1 MKIKKLELCG
11 FKSFVDRTIIRFD
24 HDVQGIV
31 GPNGCGKSNIVDAIR
46 WCMGEQSAKH
56 LRGRSMEDVLFNG
69 SETRAGCDLAEV
81 TLTFENNTPDD
92 VPIEFKEYTDI
103 AVTRRLHRN
112 GDSEYLINKTQVRL
126 KDITD
131 LFLGTGVGTKAY
143 SIVEQGKIGLIV
155 SAKPEDRRI
164 LIEEAA
170 GITKY
175 KSRKKAAERKME
187 LTQQNLLRVGDIV
200 AEIDRNLGSLKRQA
214 AKAERYVSYK
224 QELED
229 LQLHDASH
237 RYLELV
243 GWTKLHASDVAELG
257 ESSERARTSLATREA
272 ELEGARLEAHSA
284 EEVLDTTQNAAFGAE
299 NAVRAEEAAIDRAK
313 DRLAALQTR
322 ERQAGAEAA
331 EISTHWDRLNLE
343 REGYQTEVATLSQ
356 NEEVDAAKHDA
367 DEAQLGAALAELQT
381 ADVRVT
387 ELGKQRAS
395 AQATIASAEATLAG
409 FERRQLEM
417 ESRLEKVH
425 AEREDLEGAN
435 AAHEGRAKGLER
447 ELEDLR
453 SGKVTS
459 VEERTLQEER
469 LGTLRVDITGS
480 ERALDE
486 AKTELGKRR
495 SRLHA
500 LEEMHARLDGVGTG
514 VKALVAT
521 KDDTIVG
528 LVADRIEAP
537 AELTAALAGLL
548 GERLQHVVVRDL
560 DRGAALLAD
569 LAAGKRGR
577 ATVIAQRPRY
587 VAGVSEE
594 LPDDDSIVA
603 RLADELRSAPEDE
616 ALFRSLVGGAIVVR
630 DVSDA
635 MRLRQSVHHAPIVKL
650 DGTVFH
656 ADGRIAG
663 GTGEELAQGMLD
675 QKREMRELAEIVA
688 KLDVVAEERLA
699 HHQALRAAIAETQ
712 ALLETARHQ
721 AHADELALVTCEKD
735 LRAVQTSIENVT
747 KRLTTLLGEAEELS
761 QWIQSALDEKDVAAK
776 NLEGARQSLGEAE
789 GALGDAE
796 TDATGR
802 RQTVEERRHVV
813 TESKVRVA
821 GVREKLNSARGTLA
835 RLERSTEELGERK
848 QRLEDELIRN
858 AQTFGETAAH
868 LMLHRETLNAALD
881 TQRDAAD
888 ALAVARTA
896 YDGIRSALS
905 EREALLKDLR
915 GEAESFRE
923 KLSEAEMSL
932 REKQIALRHLLE
944 GVAEKFRGLALPR
957 IIGDYHMRTPPDED
971 TRSRTNELV
980 SLIDRMGSVNLEAM
994 REHADAEERFNFYTR
1009 EKADLDKALDDLER
1023 AIQQMNRESR
1033 RLFSETFEAV
1043 NAKFQE
1049 LFPRMFRGGRAS
1061 LRLTNPEDLL
1071 ETGIDIL
1078 AQPPGKKLSSIELM
1092 SGGEKAL
1099 TAVSLI
1105 FSIFQI
1111 KPSPFCILD
1120 EVDAPL
1126 DEANVA
1132 RYNDMIRSMTGSSQ
1146 FILITHIK
1154 RTMQLVDVLYGVT
1167 MQESGVSRIVS
1178 VRMNAAGETVEGKPE
1193 PKKVAQGA
1201 TEGEGNAS
1209 AVA

>member
-1 MKIKKLELCG
+1 VKIKKLELSG
-11 FKSFVDRTIIRFD
+11 FKSFVDRTVLHFD

-69 SETRAGCDLAEV
+69 SDTRAGCDMAEV
-81 TLTFENNTPDD
+81 TLTFENDNPEEM
-92 VPIEFKEYTDI
+92 PLEFKEYGDI

-155 SAKPEDRRI
+155 SAKPEDRRL

-200 AEIDRNLGSLKRQA
+200 AEIERNLGSLKRQA
-214 AKAERYVSYK
+214 AKAERYVAYK
-224 QELED
+224 KELED
-229 LQLHDASH
+229 LQLHEASH

-243 GWTKLHASDVAELG
+243 GWTKLHRSEVEEHG
-257 ESSERARTSLATREA
+257 EASERARTSLATREA
-272 ELEGARLEAHSA
+272 ELEGARLEAHAA
-284 EEVLDTTQNAAFGAE
+284 EEVLDGAQNAAFGAE
-299 NAVRAEEAAIDRAK
+299 NAVRAEEAAIERAK
-313 DRLAALQTR
+313 DRLNALQTR
-322 ERQAGAEAA
+322 ERQAQAEAE
-331 EISTHWDRLNLE
+331 EIRGHWQRLAHE
-343 REGYQTEVATLSQ
+343 REGYAAEVQTLEQ
-356 NEEVDAAKHDA
+356 NEAVDAARHDA
-367 DEAQLGAALAELQT
+367 AEAELTAALAELTT
-381 ADVRVT
+381 ADARVA
-387 ELGKQRAS
+387 ELGKQRAA

-409 FERRQLEM
+409 FERRQAEM
-417 ESRLEKVH
+417 ESRLQKVH
-425 AEREDLEGAN
+425 LEREDLELAL
-435 AAHEGRAKGLER
+435 ADHQGRARGLEQ
-447 ELEDLR
+447 ELTDLR
-453 SGKVTS
+453 EGKVTS
-459 VEERTLQEER
+459 VEERTRQEER
-469 LGTLRVDITGS
+469 LTELRLAITGS

-486 AKTELGKRR
+486 AKSDLGKRR

-500 LEEMHARLDGVGTG
+500 LEELHSRMDGASAG

-528 LVADRIEAP
+528 LVADLVEAP
-537 AELTAALAGLL
+537 AELSAALAGLL
-548 GERLQHVVVRDL
+548 GPKLQYVVVSDL
-560 DRGAALLAD
+560 DRGAELLAG
-569 LAAGKRGR
+569 LAAQKRGR
-577 ATVIAQRPRY
+577 ATVIARRPRWI
-587 VAGVSEE
+587 AGAATP
-594 LPDDDSIVA
+594 LPDDAGVVA
-603 RLADELRSAPEDE
+603 RLADELRCAPEDE
-616 ALFRSLVGGAIVVR
+616 ALVRSLVGNALVVR
-630 DVSDA
+630 DA
-635 MRLRQSVHHAPIVKL
+635 ETALRLGASGVTAPLVTL

-656 ADGRIAG
+656 EGRIAG
-663 GTGEELAQGMLD
+663 GTGEDVAQAMLD
-675 QKREMRELAEIVA
+675 QKREMRELAELVQR
-688 KLDVVAEERLA
+688 LDAIAEERLA
-699 HHQALRAAIAETQ
+699 AHQALRTAIAETQ
-712 ALLETARHQ
+712 AQLDQARRQ

-735 LRAVQTSIENVT
+735 LRQVQTSIDNVE
-747 KRLTTLLGEAEELS
+747 KRLATLASEAEELGG
-761 QWIQSALDEKDVAAK
+761 WIQGAIEEKTNAVGQLDAAR
-776 NLEGARQSLGEAE
+776 ASLAEAE
-789 GALGDAE
+789 ATLGDAQN
-796 TDATGR
+796 DANAR
-802 RQTVEERRHVV
+802 REVVEDRRRVV
-813 TESKVRVA
+813 TESKVTVA
-821 GVREKLNSARGTLA
+821 GVREKLTAARGTLA
-835 RLERSTEELGERK
+835 RLDRSTEELGERMR
-848 QRLEDELIRN
+848 RLENELVEN
-858 AQTFGETAAH
+858 AKSFGETAAQ
-868 LMLHRETLNAALD
+868 LMRHREGLSTALD
-881 TQRDAAD
+881 AQRDAQD

-896 YDGIRSALS
+896 YDELRTSLA
-905 EREALLKDLR
+905 EREAGLKDLR
-915 GEAESFRE
+915 GEADTFRE
-923 KLSEAEMSL
+923 LLTTAEMAL
-932 REKQIALRHLLE
+932 REKELALGHLLD
-944 GVAEKFRGLALPR
+944 GVAEKFRGLVLPR
-957 IIGDYHMRTPPDED
+957 IIGDFHLRPPPDEE
-971 TRSRTNELV
+971 TKNRTNELA

-994 REHADAEERFNFYTR
+994 REHAEAEERFNFYTR
-1009 EKADLDKALDDLER
+1009 EKADLEKALADLER

-1033 RLFSETFEAV
+1033 RLFQETFDAV

-1061 LRLTNPEDLL
+1061 LRLTNPEDML

-1078 AQPPGKKLSSIELM
+1078 AQPPGKKLASIELM

-1132 RYNDMIRSMTGSSQ
+1132 RYNEMIRSMTDRSQ

-1154 RTMQLVDVLYGVT
+1154 RTMQMVDVLYGVT

-1178 VRMNAAGETVEGKPE
+1178 VRMNATGETVEAKPT
-1193 PKKVAQGA
+1193 PKKVAS
-1201 TEGEGNAS
+1201 EDEGNA

>member
-11 FKSFVDRTIIRFD
+11 FKSFVDRTVLHFD

-69 SETRAGCDLAEV
+69 SESRAGCDLAEV
-81 TLTFENNTPDD
+81 TLTFENDTPED
-92 VPIEFKEYTDI
+92 VPLEFKDYTDI

-155 SAKPEDRRI
+155 SAKPEDRRL

-187 LTQQNLLRVGDIV
+187 LTEQNLLRVGDIV
-200 AEIDRNLGSLKRQA
+200 AEIERNLGSLKRQA

-224 QELED
+224 KELED

-243 GWTKLHASDVAELG
+243 GWTKLHTADVEQLG
-257 ESSERARTSLATREA
+257 EESERARTSLATREA
-272 ELEGARLEAHSA
+272 ELEGARLEAHAA
-284 EEVLDTTQNAAFGAE
+284 EEVLDGAQNAAFGAE

-322 ERQAGAEAA
+322 ERQAQTEEA
-331 EISTHWDRLNLE
+331 EIDGHWQRLSHE
-343 REGYQTEVATLSQ
+343 REGVATEVASLEQSEQ
-356 NEEVDAAKHDA
+356 LDAAKHDA
-367 DEAQLGAALAELQT
+367 DEAQLAAALAELQT
-381 ADVRVT
+381 AEARVA
-387 ELGKQRAS
+387 ELGKQRSA

-409 FERRQLEM
+409 FERRQAEM
-417 ESRLEKVH
+417 ESRLEKVS
-425 AEREDLEGAN
+425 AEREDLEGAL
-435 AAHEGRAKGLER
+435 ADHEGRAKGLER
-447 ELEDLR
+447 ELEDLK

-459 VEERTLQEER
+459 AEERTRQEER
-469 LGTLRVDITGS
+469 LATLRVDITGS

-486 AKTELGKRR
+486 AKSELAKKR

-500 LEEMHARLDGVGTG
+500 LDEMHARLEGVGSG

-528 LVADRIEAP
+528 LVADLVESP
-537 AELTAALAGLL
+537 AELSAAVAGLL
-548 GERLQHVVVRDL
+548 GDRLQNVVVRDL
-560 DRGAALLAD
+560 ARGEELLAE
-569 LAAGKRGR
+569 LAEKKRGR
-577 ATVIAQRPRY
+577 ATIIAQRPRY
-587 VAGVSEE
+587 VAGTAEP
-594 LPDDDSIVA
+594 LPDDPDVVA

-616 ALFRSLVGGAIVVR
+616 ALLQSLVGGAIVVR
-630 DVSDA
+630 DAVA
-635 MRLRQSVHHAPIVKL
+635 ARRLRDRVHHAPIVTL
-650 DGTVFH
+650 AGTVFH

-675 QKREMRELAEIVA
+675 QKREMRELAEEVA
-688 KLDVVAEERLA
+688 RLELVAEQRLA
-699 HHQALRAAIAETQ
+699 AHQALRAAIAETQ
-712 ALLETARHQ
+712 ALLDQARRQ

-735 LRAVQTSIENVT
+735 LRAVHTSIENVT
-747 KRLTTLLGEAEELS
+747 KRLTTLAGESAELAS
-761 QWIQSALDEKDVAAK
+761 WI
-776 NLEGARQSLGEAE
+776 EGAIAEKENAARNLDAARASLAEAD
-789 GALGDAE
+789 GALGAAE
-796 TDATGR
+796 GDATER
-802 RQTVEERRHVV
+802 RGVVDERRHIV
-813 TESKVRVA
+813 TESKVRLA
-821 GVREKLNSARGTLA
+821 GVREKLTSARGTLA
-835 RLERSTEELGERK
+835 RLDRSTDELAERK
-848 QRLEDELIRN
+848 RRLEHELVEN
-858 AQTFGETAAH
+858 AKAFGETAAQLVQH
-868 LMLHRETLNAALD
+868 KETLGHALD
-881 TQRDAAD
+881 AQRDAAD
-888 ALAVARTA
+888 ALAAARAT
-896 YDGIRSALS
+896 YDGLRAALA
-905 EREALLKDLR
+905 EREGLLKELR
-915 GEAESFRE
+915 AEADAFRE
-923 KLSEAEMSL
+923 KLNDAEMSL
-932 REKQIALRHLLE
+932 REKQIALGHLLD

-957 IIGDYHMRTPPDED
+957 IIGDYHLRPPPDEE
-971 TRSRTNELV
+971 TRGRTNELL
-980 SLIDRMGSVNLEAM
+980 SLIDRMGSVNLDAM
-994 REHADAEERFNFYTR
+994 REHAEAEERFTFYTR
-1009 EKADLDKALDDLER
+1009 EKGDLEKALADLER

-1033 RLFSETFEAV
+1033 RLFSETFDAV

-1078 AQPPGKKLSSIELM
+1078 AQPPGKKLASIELM

-1132 RYNDMIRSMTGSSQ
+1132 RYNEMIRSMTDRSQ

-1178 VRMNAAGETVEGKPE
+1178 VRMNAAGETVEGKPV
-1193 PKKVAQGA
+1193 PKKVSNG
-1201 TEGEGNAS
+1201 GEGGGEA